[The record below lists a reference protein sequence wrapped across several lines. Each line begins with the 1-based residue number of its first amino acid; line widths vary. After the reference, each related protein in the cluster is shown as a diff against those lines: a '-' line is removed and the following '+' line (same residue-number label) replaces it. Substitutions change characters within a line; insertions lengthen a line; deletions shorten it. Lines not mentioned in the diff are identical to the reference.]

1 MPSPKFRLFGI
12 DRRYIRHYLGGSD
25 DAKEACAKAQEI
37 LREDTSLRRIVVSAE
52 GIFSVLRVIER
63 EAV

>member
-25 DAKEACAKAQEI
+25 DAKEACDKAQEF
-37 LREDTSLRRIVVSAE
+37 LQEDTRFRRIIVSAE
-52 GIFSVLRVIER
+52 ANFSVLRVIER